1 VEGRNTAPTS
11 HGRELDVTADLSLRP
26 PQNGSLSTSDLVGRL
41 STQLTTLVR
50 DEIALTRTEV
60 QTRAKTAG
68 MAGGMFG
75 AAGLLSLYG
84 VGLLIALAVVALDL
98 VWPLWLA
105 VLVVLVVVLAVAG
118 VLALVG
124 RGRMRRAMPLVP
136 PDAVERI
143 RIDLGTVKAALKDR
157 KRT

>member
-1 VEGRNTAPTS
+1 
-11 HGRELDVTADLSLRP
+11 VTADLSLRAP
-26 PQNGSLSTSDLVGRL
+26 RENGSVSTSDLVGRL

-68 MAGGMFG
+68 VAGGMFG
-75 AAGLLSLYG
+75 AAGVLSLYG
-84 VGLLIALAVVALDL
+84 MGLLIALGVVALDL

-105 VLVVLVVVLAVAG
+105 VLVVLAVVFAIAG

-136 PDAVERI
+136 TDAVERI
-143 RIDLGTVKAALKDR
+143 RGDLDTVKAALKDR
-157 KRT
+157 KRS